1 MVLFLEQAVAGLHG
15 VEAAGGYLG
24 AGEGSVVGDNK
35 KTVVVWGP
43 STEPQPLIPND
54 KEIGQD
60 IQYPAEK
67 RGMNKKLN
75 DLLILIRGAGEMA
88 TGVAHRL
95 ASCRFK
101 VCMTETSNPQ
111 AVRREVAFSEAVFD
125 LEKEVEGVIAKR
137 VKSQDEIPEVWRESK
152 IPILI
157 DPQASVKKF
166 LNPDVLID
174 ATLAKKN
181 LGTKITDALLVV
193 GLGPGFSTGKD
204 VHLVIETNR
213 GHNLGRIISNG
224 EAEPNTGIPG
234 PIAGY
239 AEERVIR
246 APEDGKFKA
255 LKTIG
260 GQVEANEKV
269 GMIGKVEV
277 QSRIAGVIRGLLR
290 DGTEVWKGM
299 KLGDVDPRGIE
310 AHCYTISDK
319 ARTIS
324 GGVLQAIL
332 EHFNG

>member
-1 MVLFLEQAVAGLHG
+1 M
-15 VEAAGGYLG
+15 
-24 AGEGSVVGDNK
+24 
-35 KTVVVWGP
+35 
-43 STEPQPLIPND
+43 
-54 KEIGQD
+54 IGMD
-60 IQYPAEK
+60 
-67 RGMNKKLN
+67 KKLT
-75 DLLILIRGAGEMA
+75 DLVILVRGAGEMA

-95 ASCRFK
+95 ASCHFQ

-111 AVRREVAFSEAVFD
+111 AVRREVAFSEAILD
-125 LEKEVEGVIAKR
+125 SEKEVEGITAKR
-137 VKSQDEIPEVWRESK
+137 VKSTDHILETWKEGK

-157 DPQASVKKF
+157 DPETKVKEILK
-166 LNPDVLID
+166 PDVLID

-181 LGTKITDALLVV
+181 LGTKITDALLVI
-193 GLGPGFSTGKD
+193 GLGPGFHTEKD

-213 GHNLGRIISNG
+213 GHNLGRIIANG

-239 AEERVIR
+239 TEERVIR
-246 APEDGKFKA
+246 APKDGRFKT
-255 LKTIG
+255 LKRIG
-260 GQVEANEKV
+260 DDLRTNGKA
-269 GMIGKVEV
+269 GMIGNVEV
-277 QSRIAGVIRGLLR
+277 RSRIAGVIRGLLR

-299 KLGDVDPRGIE
+299 KLGDVDPRGIK